1 MCITSLFWRTNRP
14 RDGQRD
20 EKQWTGLYIH
30 LMKWCMNG
38 MLATDK
44 EGDKES
50 FHLSVTIRVHYIS
63 SSWSSHKRTQHW
75 SSHHPFC
82 ATPKT
87 TFIRRWRT
95 NWRIYLLIPDSWR
108 AINGM
113 RRCCCWFW
121 WVLCSS
127 CATGNGWFLSG
138 AIRSGPVL
146 ALLILTSRVKW
157 SWVRTSFWFLSCAAG
172 CSVPHLIS
180 FFGTPPLV
188 CSSSE
193 CGCAILVFVSWWG
206 IRSMATRWVCSARKG
221 ARTTIFL

>member
-1 MCITSLFWRTNRP
+1 MCITSLFWRTNS
-14 RDGQRD
+14 QRNR
-20 EKQWTGLYIH
+20 QRIGTGLYIH

-50 FHLSVTIRVHYIS
+50 FYLSVTIRVHYIS
-63 SSWSSHKRTQHW
+63 SSWSSHKRTQHPCR
-75 SSHHPFC
+75 SSHPFC

-113 RRCCCWFW
+113 RRCCCCCW
-121 WVLCSS
+121 WVLYSS
-127 CATGNGWFLSG
+127 WATGNGWILSR

-157 SWVRTSFWFLSCAAG
+157 EPPSGSCPVLLVVLYLIPYRSLRLLLQCVLLLSG
-172 CSVPHLIS
+172 C
-180 FFGTPPLV
+180 V
-188 CSSSE
+188 CNPGL
-193 CGCAILVFVSWWG
+193 CILMG
-206 IRSMATRWVCSARKG
+206 N
-221 ARTTIFL
+221 